1 MKDWLYKWL
10 PIFFGCHQRTD
21 RSFRYK
27 GKPLPLCARCT
38 GELLGILAGLLL
50 IFFWQPP
57 VWIPGILLVPLI
69 LDGGIQLKTAYES
82 NNRRRVITGFF
93 FGYGLLTL
101 TALLCIA
108 SFRFGYH
115 LARG

>member
-1 MKDWLYKWL
+1 M
-10 PIFFGCHQRTD
+10 
-21 RSFRYK
+21 
-27 GKPLPLCARCT
+27 CARCT

-115 LARG
+115 LATG